1 MGKVKIFSDST
12 CDLSPELVAQYD
24 IGVVPVYVRF
34 GDQVYRDGIDLTV
47 EELYPKVD
55 ELGELPATAAPLS
68 RRLCPGL

>member
-34 GDQVYRDGIDLTV
+34 GDQVYRDGIDLTGGTT
-47 EELYPKVD
+47 K
-55 ELGELPATAAPLS
+55 G
-68 RRLCPGL
+68 R